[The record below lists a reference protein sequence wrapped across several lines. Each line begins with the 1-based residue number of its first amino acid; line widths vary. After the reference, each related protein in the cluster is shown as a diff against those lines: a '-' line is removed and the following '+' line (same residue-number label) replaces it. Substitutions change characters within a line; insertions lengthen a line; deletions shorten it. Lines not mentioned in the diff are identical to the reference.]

1 MSPPVRVTPLQR
13 VSDTEVAAWHQV
25 VAASTAHDLPGVP
38 APDRPTDNAQD
49 NTHMLAV
56 NRKLD
61 FRFHRSTHAYQLDL
75 PST

>member
-1 MSPPVRVTPLQR
+1 MAPGRRRLDGPRP
-13 VSDTEVAAWHQV
+13 AG
-25 VAASTAHDLPGVP
+25 STGP
-38 APDRPTDNAQD
+38 RPTDNAQD

-75 PST
+75 PNT